1 MICAIFS
8 VMETISQ
15 ILPWIQ
21 IGLSA
26 LLIGII
32 LLQQSEAGFGGGQTG
47 GHIRTKRGLEK
58 GLFIAT
64 IIIAILFA
72 VSSLLAF
79 FSSSI

>member
-1 MICAIFS
+1 MFWF
-8 VMETISQ
+8 METLTQ

-32 LLQQSEAGFGGGQTG
+32 LLQQSEAGFGGDQAG
-47 GHIRTKRGLEK
+47 GHVRTKRGLEK

-79 FSSSI
+79 FTSSI